1 MPFVVKHSG
10 GPEYKKYGVHNG
22 SRCRLK
28 AWQLDEKDE
37 ANLHLHDGEEFIV
50 LEAIPKILDI
60 EPKIDDVDVVA
71 ALQIQHHVEKS
82 LSHGFLFLFN

>member
-37 ANLHLHDGEEFIV
+37 ANLKQSSEGMIV
-50 LEAIPKILDI
+50 LKAMPRIFYIEMEKPLQPALSGPAREAVSDETGGHILD
-60 EPKIDDVDVVA
+60 A
-71 ALQIQHHVEKS
+71 
-82 LSHGFLFLFN
+82 GCR